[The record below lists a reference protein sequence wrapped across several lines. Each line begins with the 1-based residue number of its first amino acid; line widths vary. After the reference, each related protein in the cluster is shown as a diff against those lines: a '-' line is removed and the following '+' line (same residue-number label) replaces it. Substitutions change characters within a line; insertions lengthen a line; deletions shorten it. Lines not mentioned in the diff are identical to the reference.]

1 MLMKV
6 LIRKRREKVKT
17 KSTREMINYL
27 RTREKEGIKRVEVV
41 SNAIEM
47 LINILDRALEVGL
60 LFHSEIRSCSF
71 VGDLI
76 LSMLRV

>member
-1 MLMKV
+1 MKV
-6 LIRKRREKVKT
+6 LIRRRKGKVKT
-17 KSTREMINYL
+17 KSTREVIDYL
-27 RTREKEGIKRVEVV
+27 RTREKERIKRVEVA

-60 LFHSEIRSCSF
+60 LFHSEIGSCSF

-76 LSMLRV
+76 LSILRV